1 MAVKRSQGGTQKT
14 ARSSAAKISSG
25 KTTQSAAGTTKK
37 QKEELK
43 RLEEE
48 KQLEKEQNRQL
59 HRNVLCLGILVI
71 CILLMLGIFQK
82 KGFLADVS
90 SYTLFGMFG
99 LLGYIFPVFFLVE
112 VFFFL
117 SNRGNR
123 RAKRKLISGIFIF
136 LVLCAIWQL
145 ILEGCQRDMGIL
157 EYFTSSKDS
166 HSGGGL
172 FGGIQVYLLCRFLGI
187 AGAWVILLAELV
199 LLLMYFTEKFLFS
212 YLGKKGVGWMEALK
226 EKFHEM
232 KETRMYEEEEEEDE
246 PPVEMGR
253 RRNNP
258 VHEEEKPAEGRKM
271 PVHKPLPQ
279 PNRMPS
285 FLENDVGMG
294 AKVERKDFLQNP
306 ETGNVFLEESDSG
319 QNVRPAE
326 MPDRQEPQEYHAPED
341 IRVEAQG
348 YGMSSDSFK
357 EKRIEKE
364 ETGNFEKNVTELPED
379 KPGNQL
385 RPSITITRGTEE
397 KKPEGKKKE
406 PAKEE
411 PDTKEKSPLPFYEK
425 ELAMK
430 FHGSLNGEKY
440 KAENSGMDLPDS
452 LELDIDKM
460 IQEGR
465 KKEKPLEK
473 EYFETDVLDEA
484 KIPEETGILQ
494 EAAAY
499 EAEEGAD
506 IEKTPDSQEKSYE
519 AADWHQTDISFD
531 RDRVPKEALTK
542 EPGDGASGN
551 GTQEEPA
558 YSYVQESGED
568 SGREEE
574 SIPVPSSYGAVYED
588 AKSAGEPE
596 AATGHASPEGVRDRL
611 PKVDI
616 QPVASDI
623 IERPQAVQ
631 PLEEKVSSGE
641 KPKTVLEI
649 LEEVK
654 MGQPGTAPVQK
665 PKHIHQFPPI
675 DLLNAPGSGQMGD
688 SDEALQETAERLQ
701 MTLDSFKVK
710 AVVTNASCGPQVT
723 RFEVQPEPGV
733 KVSKITGLA
742 DDIKLNL
749 AAADIRIEAPIPGKA
764 AVGIEVP
771 NKAVAMVTLREL
783 LDTEVFKKAASKVT
797 FAVGKDISGQTVVT
811 DIAKMP
817 HLLIAGS
824 TGSGKSVCINTL
836 IMSILYK
843 ADPEDVKLIMV
854 DPKVVELSIYNGI
867 PHLLIPVVTDPN
879 KALGALNWAVAEME
893 DRYAKFKD
901 LAVRDLKGYNEKI
914 KDVAGLGDERFQKLP
929 QIVIILDEL
938 ADLMMVTKGEVET
951 PIVRLS
957 QKARAA
963 GIHLIIATQRP
974 SVDVITGLIK
984 ANVPSRIA
992 FLVSSQIDSRTI
1004 LDTPGAEHLIGKGD
1018 MLFAPAGFLKPVRV
1032 QGAFVSDEEVNRVV
1046 GFLTR
1051 QYEGNVYDETL
1062 AEKINSTT
1070 AETKGEEPSK
1080 AEEDGKDEYFKEAAR
1095 LIVRKKKA
1103 SIGLLQR
1110 AFKIGY
1116 NRAARMMDQ
1125 LCEAGI
1131 VGEEQ
1136 GTKPRE
1142 LLVDE
1147 VSVEELLERIS

>member
-1 MAVKRSQGGTQKT
+1 MDVKEDTKRSQGGTGRTT
-14 ARSSAAKISSG
+14 ASKGGRSSAAKRSSS
-25 KTTQSAAGTTKK
+25 KTAGGTAKGTRK
-37 QKEELK
+37 QTEERK

-48 KQLEKEQNRQL
+48 RRQEEARNRQL
-59 HRNVLCLGILVI
+59 RRNGFCLGVLVI
-71 CILLMLGIFQK
+71 CILLTLGIFQK
-82 KGFLADVS
+82 KGFLANIS

-112 VFFFL
+112 VFFSL
-117 SNRGNR
+117 SNRGNQ
-123 RAKRKLISGIFIF
+123 RAKRKLISGILIF
-136 LVLCAIWQL
+136 LVFCAIWQL
-145 ILEGCQRDMGIL
+145 LLEGYRRDMGIT
-157 EYFTSSKDS
+157 EYFTSCRDS

-172 FGGIQVYLLCRFLGI
+172 LGGIQVYLLCRFLGI
-187 AGAWVILLAELV
+187 AGAWVVLLAELV

-212 YLGKKGVGWMEALK
+212 YLGKKGIGWLDAWK

-232 KETRMYEEEEEEDE
+232 REARVYYEEEEKEEPKEQNE
-246 PPVEMGR
+246 PYTPPKYTER
-253 RRNNP
+253 R
-258 VHEEEKPAEGRKM
+258 PAAEYVAPAKM
-271 PVHKPLPQ
+271 PQPERRPLA
-279 PNRMPS
+279 S
-285 FLENDVGMG
+285 FLENDFGVGD
-294 AKVERKDFLQNP
+294 KSSRKDFLQNP
-306 ETGNVFLEESDSG
+306 ETGNVFLEESDSKG
-319 QNVRPAE
+319 ERSYAGPPKNQEPREYRVAEELHVQPQKQESSMDPYKAEVTDGTNTEHRKTEDREIQKAETQAQTRPA
-326 MPDRQEPQEYHAPED
+326 
-341 IRVEAQG
+341 
-348 YGMSSDSFK
+348 
-357 EKRIEKE
+357 
-364 ETGNFEKNVTELPED
+364 
-379 KPGNQL
+379 
-385 RPSITITRGTEE
+385 ITITRGEKKAEE
-397 KKPEGKKKE
+397 KKEESLKRP
-406 PAKEE
+406 KEE
-411 PDTKEKSPLPFYEK
+411 KTAPLPFYER
-425 ELAMK
+425 ELALK
-430 FHGSLNGEKY
+430 FHGSPEGGESNVKNH
-440 KAENSGMDLPDS
+440 EMDLPDS
-452 LELDIDKM
+452 LELDIDQM

-465 KKEKPLEK
+465 QREEAPAE
-473 EYFETDVLDEA
+473 EYFETDVLEKTEVQKETEVPQTAQMEVEVPGEPAVLEEAESSDERGIS
-484 KIPEETGILQ
+484 KEEEIPERVEIQSEEEIPENSAAWEDGKIQTKTGLSQEVETKE
-494 EAAAY
+494 EAAAAFETEKDEWKDNTVSGY
-499 EAEEGAD
+499 E
-506 IEKTPDSQEKSYE
+506 
-519 AADWHQTDISFD
+519 
-531 RDRVPKEALTK
+531 
-542 EPGDGASGN
+542 
-551 GTQEEPA
+551 
-558 YSYVQESGED
+558 
-568 SGREEE
+568 
-574 SIPVPSSYGAVYED
+574 
-588 AKSAGEPE
+588 
-596 AATGHASPEGVRDRL
+596 SPEMVSDQM

-616 QPVASDI
+616 KPVTSDI
-623 IERPQAVQ
+623 IERPQTVQ
-631 PLEEKVSSGE
+631 PPEGEASGTE
-641 KPKTVLEI
+641 KPKTVLQI
-649 LEEVK
+649 LEEAKAELAGSVPVK
-654 MGQPGTAPVQK
+654 K

-675 DLLNAPGSGQMGD
+675 DLLNAPRTGQMGD
-688 SDEALQETAERLQ
+688 SDEALQETANRLQ

-710 AVVTNASCGPQVT
+710 ATVTNASCGPQVT

-843 ADPEDVKLIMV
+843 ADPEEVKLIMV

-914 KDVAGLGDERFQKLP
+914 KGVEDLSDERFQKLP

-1018 MLFAPAGFLKPVRV
+1018 MLFAPAGFLKPARV

-1046 GFLTR
+1046 GFLTQ

-1062 AEKINSTT
+1062 AEKINSSTV
-1070 AETKGEEPSK
+1070 ETKAEEAVK
-1080 AEEDGKDEYFKEAAR
+1080 TEEDGKDEYFKEAAR

-1147 VSVEELLERIS
+1147 GTVEELLDRIS